1 MDFGGLD
8 SRHLRQGKHRFAT
21 FQQVAASDR
30 MYCAWVMN
38 APPRS
43 LPPSLAMFKQYLLA
57 KHGGVVRVGKFKSM
71 FFDELYEREPAYCV
85 WVAGLA
91 DPGSNFLELQEFL
104 ASVAASEAA
113 PTTPPPA
120 SSDYYSSDEEFQ
132 PATPHRRAEE
142 RTEGIPGCSPSKR
155 SRVTQVEPCDADAL
169 EVPKFC
175 LVCCERPVKTIFAG
189 CGHMCVCTT
198 CSLRCEACPLCRV
211 PINDGEVIRVFAG

>member
-1 MDFGGLD
+1 
-8 SRHLRQGKHRFAT
+8 
-21 FQQVAASDR
+21 
-30 MYCAWVMN
+30 MN

-120 SSDYYSSDEEFQ
+120 SSDYYSSDEEFH
-132 PATPHRRAEE
+132 PPIPHRRAEQ
-142 RTEGIPGCSPSKR
+142 RTEDVPGCNSSKR
-155 SRVTQVEPCDADAL
+155 SRVAQMEPCDGDAL

-175 LVCCERPVKTIFAG
+175 LVCHERPVKTIFAG

-211 PINDGEVIRVFAG
+211 PINGGEVIRVFAG